1 MVRSAVLQSTED
13 TLHFMRH
20 DVMNLTSLDALKVF
34 FFFSVHFIVWYLD
47 FMISRIITI
56 FSTQT
61 HRKVCNLDTGGY
73 PA

>member
-20 DVMNLTSLDALKVF
+20 DVMNLSSLDALNAF
-34 FFFSVHFIVWYLD
+34 LFSVHFIVWYLD
-47 FMISRIITI
+47 FMISRIITVS
-56 FSTQT
+56 STQIY
-61 HRKVCNLDTGGY
+61 RNACNLDTGGY